1 MNNPKCLICISY
13 SEIWIL
19 NWFFWLNDGKI
30 DWIGCRLQ
38 QNENSSA
45 FWRWN
50 IFRFPFCSDIIN
62 YGFLVMFFCLENG
75 TLLFWNYH
83 RVENF
88 HRMDEFHTEDTI
100 CMLVMNAE
108 KTFSKRSTREKKLW
122 NSTKVFTAMR
132 KHSLQN
138 NFFVTTLSELFGTFG
153 TIFWTDHTELDF
165 GLIHGHAHS
174 PSISFSLVVISLII
188 QLFISRHSVSE

>member
-13 SEIWIL
+13 FEIWIL

-62 YGFLVMFFCLENG
+62 YGFLVMFFVWKMEHCYSETPPGRTFSSNG
-75 TLLFWNYH
+75 WISHGRHHLHACECRKNIFKEITQEKNYETLLKFSQRWENIHCKIIH
-83 RVENF
+83 RK
-88 HRMDEFHTEDTI
+88 I
-100 CMLVMNAE
+100 
-108 KTFSKRSTREKKLW
+108 TFC
-122 NSTKVFTAMR
+122 
-132 KHSLQN
+132 N
-138 NFFVTTLSELFGTFG
+138 NTFG
-153 TIFWTDHTELDF
+153 TIWNFWNYFLDWS
-165 GLIHGHAHS
+165 HGTRFRIDTWTCSFTFHFVFIRRHFAH
-174 PSISFSLVVISLII
+174 
-188 QLFISRHSVSE
+188 HSTFYFEA